1 MVKRKRCNFQVPRPF
16 VILSSN
22 GLQKNGLRRY
32 VIYQDLSLFR
42 AACRR
47 CKLRRV
53 VDKRSSC
60 AIGDPDFMLKYY
72 GIVPESK
79 GVRVSLG
86 TVPQELLIHPLGREV
101 ESWLSAS
108 SKRIGGRSIRSK
120 KQIV

>member
-1 MVKRKRCNFQVPRPF
+1 MVKRKRCNFTVPKPF

-22 GLQKNGLRRY
+22 GLKKNGMRRY

-47 CKLRRV
+47 CRFRRV

-60 AIGDPDFMLKYY
+60 ELGDPDFMLKYY
-72 GIVPESK
+72 GQAAQSK

-86 TVPQELLIHPLGREV
+86 TVPQEIELLPIGRDV
-101 ESWLSAS
+101 VAWLAAS
-108 SKRIGGRSIRSK
+108 GKRIGGRSIRSK